1 MYCINDEQ
9 SDYILHDLS
18 ARGIETESLR
28 YDLLD
33 HVCVIIEREFEEG
46 EDFEAFYT
54 ATITTFY
61 KQELR
66 EIEEETRLMLA
77 CRHHLVMSRNVFFLF
92 LFVLFG
98 GPFIAYPYAWVV
110 SHGGITRWSL
120 PLAVWGPALI
130 FSLFPMLVLL
140 VLFLTPDSLD
150 PVIPWRS
157 KVLIGIRPF
166 IKIVPVA

>member
-1 MYCINDEQ
+1 MYRISDEQ
-9 SDYILHDLS
+9 LDFILHDLS
-18 ARGIETESLR
+18 TRGIETESLR

-33 HVCVIIEREFEEG
+33 HVCVIIEQELGEG
-46 EDFEAFYT
+46 EDFEACYT
-54 ATITTFY
+54 SAITTFY

-66 EIEEETRLMLA
+66 EIEEETRWLLT
-77 CRHHLVMSRNVFFLF
+77 CRHHLVLTRNMFFLLLF
-92 LFVLFG
+92 LIFL

-110 SHGGITRWSL
+110 SHGGVTKWNL
-120 PLAVWGPALI
+120 PLEVWGPALI

-140 VLFLTPDSLD
+140 VLFFTPDRLD

-157 KVLIGIRPF
+157 KVLIGIRPL